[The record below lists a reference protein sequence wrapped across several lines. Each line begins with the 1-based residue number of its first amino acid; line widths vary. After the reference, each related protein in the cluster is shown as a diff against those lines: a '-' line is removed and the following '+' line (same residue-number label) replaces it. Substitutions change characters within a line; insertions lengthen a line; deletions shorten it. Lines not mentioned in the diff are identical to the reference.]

1 MLILFDKKDNKND
14 PKYPLYLGSFLL
26 SFLRNC
32 FSFDL
37 FICFHGEFI
46 TYENSWI
53 WYSRIFPYSVS
64 KLQYHIKSKN
74 YFNDMA
80 QASSRATVRSR
91 VHVALSYQI
100 VPIGRAWFETME
112 LMLLQL
118 FWTVIKKNH
127 LTVFINIKPGF
138 FFSIDNH
145 SNANEILIFLKSDFC
160 FLFLCGFFLSNRR

>member
-14 PKYPLYLGSFLL
+14 PKYRG
-26 SFLRNC
+26 LRNC

-46 TYENSWI
+46 TYENYWI

-74 YFNDMA
+74 YFNDIY
-80 QASSRATVRSR
+80 SSSIVSSHCPESR
-91 VHVALSYQI
+91 TCSSLLPDRTI
-100 VPIGRAWFETME
+100 WPWFETME

-138 FFSIDNH
+138 LFQLIIIVMLMRSWFS
-145 SNANEILIFLKSDFC
+145 
-160 FLFLCGFFLSNRR
+160 